1 MNTKHK
7 FCRGDYCVLKS
18 PKSSNNGKVVE
29 VIEYPMKKCSDI
41 VRVRYRSQ
49 ELQYRESSLQ
59 KADKYDVIRSLSN
72 KQLKK
77 LLHSLQR

>member
-7 FCRGDYCVLKS
+7 FCRGDYCVFKS

-29 VIEYPMKKCSDI
+29 VIGYPMKKCSDI

-49 ELQYRESSLQ
+49 ELQYCESSLQ